1 VSVDGCLSALLTR
14 GLVRTRPAADML
26 APSSLLSGS
35 GVPLPLDHAR
45 LLSLSNGLDA
55 YGGYFRVFGVGPWS
69 VRDMRRWNAPDG
81 WRRAWSGPADGWWF
95 IGETAWGDQY
105 AYATGGEDPLE
116 FDATVY
122 RLDACRLEAEPIA
135 ACFGD
140 FLRDEV
146 ARNAAA
152 PRDET
157 TVAAR
162 RRFGDLE
169 PSVQLA
175 YVPSL
180 LAGGDED
187 LAQVVELGAREAMT
201 LAGDSYRALAAV
213 PAATA

>member
-1 VSVDGCLSALLTR
+1 MIDGALTALAR
-14 GLVRTRPAADML
+14 GGLVDRRPPADML
-26 APSSLLSGS
+26 SPASLLSERGA
-35 GVPLPLDHAR
+35 VLPLDHAR
-45 LLSLSNGLDA
+45 LLSLTNGLTV
-55 YGGYFRVFGVGPWS
+55 YGGYFRLFGIGPGAT
-69 VRDMRRWNAPDG
+69 RDMRGWNAWSCWG
-81 WRRAWSGPADGWWF
+81 HAWVGRADGWWCF
-95 IGETAWGDQY
+95 GETAWGDQY
-105 AYATGGEDPLE
+105 AYATCGDDPLE

-162 RRFGDLE
+162 HRFGDLE
-169 PSVQLA
+169 PSVQLT

-187 LAQVVELGAREAMT
+187 LAHVVELGAREAMT

>member
-1 VSVDGCLSALLTR
+1 MSVDGCLSALLTR

-35 GVPLPLDHAR
+35 GAPLPLDHAR

-81 WRRAWSGPADGWWF
+81 WRRAWAGRADGWWF

-105 AYATGGEDPLE
+105 AYATAGEDPLE

-162 RRFGDLE
+162 RPVRR
-169 PSVQLA
+169 S
-175 YVPSL
+175 
-180 LAGGDED
+180 
-187 LAQVVELGAREAMT
+187 GAVGAAR
-201 LAGDSYRALAAV
+201 LPALAAGRR
-213 PAATA
+213 

>member
-1 VSVDGCLSALLTR
+1 
-14 GLVRTRPAADML
+14 
-26 APSSLLSGS
+26 
-35 GVPLPLDHAR
+35 
-45 LLSLSNGLDA
+45 
-55 YGGYFRVFGVGPWS
+55 
-69 VRDMRRWNAPDG
+69 MRRWNGPDG
-81 WRRAWSGPADGWWF
+81 WRRAWGGRAEGWWF

-105 AYATGGEDPLE
+105 AYATGDDPLE

-140 FLRDEV
+140 FLRDEL

-169 PSVQLA
+169 PSVQLT

-187 LAQVVELGAREAMT
+187 LAHVVELGAREAMT

-213 PAATA
+213 PA